1 MGFVTITKSHFNV
14 AKSFKQ
20 KPNGTDFVTKRLNA
34 GVFFLLTSAQNLCA
48 SAQVT
53 S

>member
-1 MGFVTITKSHFNV
+1 VSNL
-14 AKSFKQ
+14 FKQ
-20 KPNGTDFVTKRLNA
+20 KQNGTDFVTKRLNA
-34 GVFFLLTSAQNLCA
+34 GVFFLLRSAQNLCA